1 MRDSAGVRL
10 VLKTFTVSGLL
21 RGEGVALARESDRI
35 PVGRIHHHASRGS
48 VTFTNLNEIIN
59 AFGRERVR
67 VRLAHWL
74 SRVMTVIMQRGAPP
88 GAYEIE
94 EEHCFAPNSLAEYG
108 WEFGETPETKYE
120 PC

>member
-21 RGEGVALARESDRI
+21 EGEGVALAREPDRI
-35 PVGRIHHHASRGS
+35 PVGRIHRHASRGS

-74 SRVMTVIMQRGAPP
+74 SRMMTVIMQRGAPP

-94 EEHCFAPNSLAEYG
+94 EEHCFAPNSPAEYG
-108 WEFGETPETKYE
+108 WEFGEMPETQYE